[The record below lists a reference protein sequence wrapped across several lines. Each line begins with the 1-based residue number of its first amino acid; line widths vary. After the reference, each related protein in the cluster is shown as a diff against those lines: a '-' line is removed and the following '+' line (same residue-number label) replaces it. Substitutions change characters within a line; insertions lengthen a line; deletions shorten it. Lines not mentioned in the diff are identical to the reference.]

1 MTMVGRRNATLLCDS
16 QLPRP
21 LCVESLHAHF
31 DASWRPNEPSRIYVG
46 LPPER
51 PWRGPRRRVTSRSEK
66 HAARWLPASWE
77 GHAYAMERRVSVSSA
92 AWFLRLSLI
101 ATGNARAAG
110 YPDHPVRIIVGYPAG
125 GSTDIVARIIGNWL
139 SQKLGQQFIVENK
152 PGAGNNIGTELV
164 TKAAPDGYTLLLV
177 NPANTI
183 NATLYKKLNFVFLR
197 DIDPVANVI
206 QVPNVMEVNP
216 SVPVKTV
223 AEFIAYVKAN
233 PDKINVASSG
243 NGTSIHLSGELF
255 KMMTGVKMTHVPY
268 KGSAPMLTDLLGG
281 QVQVTFDNLPSSI
294 AHIRA
299 GKLRALAVTTA
310 KRSPELPDVPTVAD
324 TVPGLRSR
332 RLLRLRRAA
341 WDAEGDRRSAQQGDQ
356 RGAQGSRHPG
366 QAQGSRRHSG
376 ARLAGRFRQVP
387 RQRNRQMGKGC
398 ARRQSVD
405 PVTLDCSGRSPL

>member
-1 MTMVGRRNATLLCDS
+1 MRMNVRFLSRLL
-16 QLPRP
+16 LGI
-21 LCVESLHAHF
+21 LA
-31 DASWRPNEPSRIYVG
+31 
-46 LPPER
+46 
-51 PWRGPRRRVTSRSEK
+51 
-66 HAARWLPASWE
+66 
-77 GHAYAMERRVSVSSA
+77 
-92 AWFLRLSLI
+92 LSLAG
-101 ATGNARAAG
+101 ATGARAA

-164 TKAAPDGYTLLLV
+164 TKAAPDGYTLLLI

-216 SVPVKTV
+216 QVPAKTV
-223 AEFIAYVKAN
+223 AEFIAYAKAN
-233 PDKINVASSG
+233 PDKINMASSG

-294 AHIRA
+294 AHIKA
-299 GKLRALAVTTA
+299 GKLRALGVTTL
-310 KRSPELPDVPTVAD
+310 KRSPELPDVPTVAE
-324 TVPGLRSR
+324 TVPGYEAVAFFGFGAPHGTPKEVVAILNKEIN
-332 RLLRLRRAA
+332 AA
-341 WDAEGDRRSAQQGDQ
+341 LKDPGILAKLKDLGGIAEP
-356 RGAQGSRHPG
+356 GSPADFG
-366 QAQGSRRHSG
+366 KF
-376 ARLAGRFRQVP
+376 LASETAKWEKVVHAANLSIQ
-387 RQRNRQMGKGC
+387 
-398 ARRQSVD
+398 
-405 PVTLDCSGRSPL
+405 